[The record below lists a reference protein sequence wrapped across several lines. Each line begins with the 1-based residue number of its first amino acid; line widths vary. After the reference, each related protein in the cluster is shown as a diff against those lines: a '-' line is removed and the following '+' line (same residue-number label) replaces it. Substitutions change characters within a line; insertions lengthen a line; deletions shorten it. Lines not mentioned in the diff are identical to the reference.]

1 MRLNFDRLKNERGVT
16 LLEIMVALVIFGIG
30 LVVAVRTIPE
40 STAKTSRSRNLTI
53 AVNLA
58 QEGIEEL
65 MGRPFNDADLTAGTH
80 ADPDNPLRGHFDRNW
95 TVSDATPVTGMK
107 SISVSVTFPT
117 ASADSVA
124 TLRTFK
130 SSRQ

>member
-1 MRLNFDRLKNERGVT
+1 MRLQFDRLKNERGAT
-16 LLEIMVALVIFGIG
+16 LLEIMVALVVFGIG
-30 LVVAVRTIPE
+30 LVIAMRTIPE

-65 MGRPFNDADLTAGTH
+65 MGEPFNAADLTAGTH
-80 ADPDNPLRGHFDRNW
+80 ADPDNPLRGHFDRSW
-95 TVSDATPVTGMK
+95 TVTDATPVAGMK
-107 SISVSVTFPT
+107 LISVSVSFPT

-124 TLRTFK
+124 MLRTFK